1 MNGTVRRDL
10 APEEVQDDRHGDGR
24 QTCEEDRREKPHDYK
39 VLPRVPSHPSSVA
52 SRGAL
57 VFAS

>member
-1 MNGTVRRDL
+1 MGFL
-10 APEEVQDDRHGDGR
+10 APIFLAGLAAVAVPIVLHLF
-24 QTCEEDRREKPHDYK
+24 RREKPHDYK